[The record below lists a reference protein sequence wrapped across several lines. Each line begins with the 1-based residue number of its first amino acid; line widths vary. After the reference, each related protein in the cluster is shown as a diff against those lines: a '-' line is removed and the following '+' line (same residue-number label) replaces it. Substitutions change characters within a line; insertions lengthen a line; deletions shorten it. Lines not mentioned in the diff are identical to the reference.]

1 MERERLTEGFKRALE
16 DERFRSVILSGLG
29 FNPAG
34 ATPTAKDVRDIFLY
48 AAEEAEGEGAV
59 ALLASTSLAEQAAGF
74 AAVLATAIG
83 LEQFPV
89 ADATR
94 NAFCRELLGW
104 PEGSHDLF
112 WARWEQSPRQLHRK
126 CAGKDEWKLILWSV
140 TAGWGDFFG
149 ADAERKRG

>member
-1 MERERLTEGFKRALE
+1 MERLEEAFKRALE
-16 DERFRSVILSGLG
+16 DERFRSVILEGLG
-29 FNPAG
+29 FGSNSLSAG
-34 ATPTAKDVRDIFLY
+34 DVADIIRHVAK
-48 AAEEAEGEGAV
+48 EAEGEEAI
-59 ALLASTSLAEQAAGF
+59 ALIDSPSLAEQAAGF
-74 AAVLATAIG
+74 AAVLATALG
-83 LEQFPV
+83 LERFPV
-89 ADATR
+89 ADAAR

-112 WARWEQSPRQLHRK
+112 WSRWEQSPRQLHRK